1 MLIFS
6 SFDND
11 KKFIEASSLHE
22 ASKVNANDYA
32 LVRVSDNN
40 LKESLELAK
49 DLKREKVG
57 FVVYVDGE
65 ASFVSREVNMFLH
78 IYRGTGVYPV
88 QDKHGLPLNVIV
100 LLFAQLGAS
109 FCLLDERNHSLLPL
123 AQLLANHYLLD
134 LKILA
139 VVESYLEIQDLS
151 FWCLYTCEKVI
162 HTTKLSQIQK
172 EEVAIDGVV
181 EKELIVFKQ
190 PIKDESTVRD
200 VDLHDAVMKHL
211 FKNMRSS

>member
-11 KKFIEASSLHE
+11 KKFIEVSSLDE
-22 ASKVNANDYA
+22 ASEVSANDYA
-32 LVRVSDNN
+32 LVRVSDKN

-49 DLKREKVG
+49 GLKREKVG

-65 ASFVSREVNMFLH
+65 ASFVLKEVHMFYDIH
-78 IYRGTGVYPV
+78 GGVPAEYPV
-88 QDKHGLPLNVIV
+88 HGQHGLPLNVIV

-151 FWCLYTCEKVI
+151 FWCLYTCEKAI
-162 HTTKLSQIQK
+162 YTTKLSQIQK

-181 EKELIVFKQ
+181 EEGLIN
-190 PIKDESTVRD
+190 
-200 VDLHDAVMKHL
+200 
-211 FKNMRSS
+211 FKNKGSS

>member
-11 KKFIEASSLHE
+11 KKFIEVSSLDE
-22 ASKVNANDYA
+22 VSKVSANDYA
-32 LVRVSDNN
+32 LIRVSDKN

-65 ASFVSREVNMFLH
+65 ASFVLKEVHMFYDIH
-78 IYRGTGVYPV
+78 GGMPAEYPV
-88 QDKHGLPLNVIV
+88 HGQHGLPLNVIV

-109 FCLLDERNHSLLPL
+109 FCLLDGRNHSLLPL

-139 VVESYLEIQDLS
+139 MVESYSEIQDLS
-151 FWCLYTCEKVI
+151 FWRLIYE
-162 HTTKLSQIQK
+162 TTSIQ
-172 EEVAIDGVV
+172 EVAVDGVV
-181 EKELIVFKQ
+181 EKELIVFK

-200 VDLHDAVMKHL
+200 IDLPDAVMNL

>member
-11 KKFIEASSLHE
+11 KKFIEVSSLHE
-22 ASKVNANDYA
+22 ASKVSANNYA
-32 LVRVSDNN
+32 LVRVSGEN

-57 FVVYVDGE
+57 FVVYVDDE
-65 ASFVSREVNMFLH
+65 ASFALKEVHMYMNIPSRSPKTPSHV
-78 IYRGTGVYPV
+78 VYPGP
-88 QDKHGLPLNVIV
+88 HERGLPLNMII

-109 FCLLDERNHSLLPL
+109 FCLLDGRNHSLLPL

-139 VVESYLEIQDLS
+139 VVKSCLEIQDLS
-151 FWCLYTCEKVI
+151 FWRLYTGEKAI
-162 HTTKLSQIQK
+162 YTTESSQIQK

-181 EKELIVFKQ
+181 EEGLI
-190 PIKDESTVRD
+190 T
-200 VDLHDAVMKHL
+200 
-211 FKNMRSS
+211 FKN

>member
-11 KKFIEASSLHE
+11 KRFVEVSSLHE
-22 ASKVNANDYA
+22 ASKVSANDYA
-32 LVRVSDNN
+32 LVRVSGEN

-57 FVVYVDGE
+57 FVVYVDDE
-65 ASFVSREVNMFLH
+65 ASFALKEVHMYMNIPSRSPKTPSLAIYPDPHERGLHLNM
-78 IYRGTGVYPV
+78 I
-88 QDKHGLPLNVIV
+88 I

-139 VVESYLEIQDLS
+139 VVKSCLEIQYLS
-151 FWCLYTCEKVI
+151 FWRLYTGGKSI
-162 HTTKLSQIQK
+162 YTYTTESSQIQK
-172 EEVAIDGVV
+172 EELTIDGVV
-181 EKELIVFKQ
+181 EEGLI
-190 PIKDESTVRD
+190 T
-200 VDLHDAVMKHL
+200 
-211 FKNMRSS
+211 FKNEGSY